1 MRSIPQQ
8 VMNAL
13 QTLSPIEQQ
22 EVLDFVEFL
31 KSKHQVNQQEQAE
44 KSEESFLETDKEHR
58 GKSSPLPSPSHIL
71 DAIAALPLEG
81 KADAFSGQDHDQILY
96 FKSH

>member
-31 KSKHQVNQQEQAE
+31 QNKQRKQSLSQPEQESVISA
-44 KSEESFLETDKEHR
+44 
-58 GKSSPLPSPSHIL
+58 L
-71 DAIAALPLEG
+71 DLVGDLVGSLEG
-81 KADAFSGQDHDQILY
+81 GTPDLSTNKKYLEGFGQE
-96 FKSH
+96 